1 MNNEMKVLKLE
12 EEIKELKNQLIM
24 KSNKINELEYA
35 LEQQKPKAI
44 ESDMNAQRIVQSL
57 LNHEP
62 EEFLITLD
70 NLLTSF
76 MCFDPAADDSKERNE
91 KVYCVNALKYH
102 INKVLVF
109 QQALDGKD

>member
-1 MNNEMKVLKLE
+1 MNNVKLE

-24 KSNKINELEYA
+24 KSNKIKELEYT
-35 LEQQKPKAI
+35 LEKQKPKAI

-62 EEFLITLD
+62 VELLNTLD

-91 KVYCVNALKYH
+91 KVYCVNTLKYH
-102 INKVLVF
+102 INKVSAYQIDLN
-109 QQALDGKD
+109 GKV